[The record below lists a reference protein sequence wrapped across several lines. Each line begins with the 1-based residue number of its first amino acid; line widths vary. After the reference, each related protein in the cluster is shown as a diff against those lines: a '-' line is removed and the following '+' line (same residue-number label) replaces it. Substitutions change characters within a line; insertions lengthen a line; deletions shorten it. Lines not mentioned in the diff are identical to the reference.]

1 VNNIKPKYKA
11 SDRTPD
17 WLCYP
22 ANFENLVTIQKQVYR
37 LVLKTRPTREQ
48 NFSLGIPYWAEGSKQ
63 DKSDQ
68 RQLVRDYCPALMDE
82 LKRLQLYDRF
92 LGVSFIVTSAVP
104 NSMKYT
110 IHVDSVGR
118 HVIGEVQTHLGLNFP
133 VLNCNK
139 SFTVWYNVENGLFSP
154 LSNDQGLAVEIPPE
168 IEQKIPFEA
177 PKFDDAVEIGRCDST
192 IPHWINTGI
201 PHQPVVNHSY
211 LRINASVRFTE
222 DPVDENLNLWPHLI
236 KQ

>member
-1 VNNIKPKYKA
+1 MNNVKPKYKA

-22 ANFENLVTIQKQVYR
+22 ANFENLLPIQKQVYR
-37 LVLKTRPTREQ
+37 LLLKTRPTREQ
-48 NFSLGIPYWAEGSKQ
+48 NFSLGIPYWAESSKQ
-63 DKSDQ
+63 DKSEQ
-68 RQLVRDYCPALMDE
+68 RQMIRDYCPALMDE

-92 LGVSFIVTSAVP
+92 LGINFIVASSVP
-104 NSMKYT
+104 GTMKYA

-139 SFTVWYNVENGLFSP
+139 SFTVWYDVENGLFCP
-154 LSNDQGLAVEIPPE
+154 VEIPQE
-168 IEQKIPFEA
+168 NLEQKISFEL
-177 PKFDDAVEIGRCDST
+177 PKLDDAVEIGRCDST

-201 PHQPVVNHSY
+201 PHQPEVNHSY
-211 LRINASVRFTE
+211 LRVNASVRFTE